1 MLVRFS
7 TKLELRARLGGGTD
21 VRVNVAILA
30 TVALKRDIGAL
41 HHSTLKRSHTPFKR
55 CHSLRL
61 CLCCADKRANELLYA
76 ADTSLCK
83 HCLAASELGRRRS
96 GRRRLLLLLRR
107 GVVIAS
113 AGAGARSLVDL
124 GKLPARE
131 GRWVSGRSQ
140 RLGGA
145 GALPSS

>member
-1 MLVRFS
+1 MCMLVRFS

-55 CHSLRL
+55 RHSLRL

-96 GRRRLLLLLRR
+96 GRRRLGGRARFL
-107 GVVIAS
+107 GVRPRACS
-113 AGAGARSLVDL
+113 
-124 GKLPARE
+124 
-131 GRWVSGRSQ
+131 
-140 RLGGA
+140 
-145 GALPSS
+145 